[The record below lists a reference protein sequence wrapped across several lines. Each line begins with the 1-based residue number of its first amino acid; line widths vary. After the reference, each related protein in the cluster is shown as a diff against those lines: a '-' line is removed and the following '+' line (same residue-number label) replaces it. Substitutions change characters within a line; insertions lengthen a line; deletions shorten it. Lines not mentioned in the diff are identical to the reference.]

1 MIRTMI
7 RKLCLILYYGFAT
20 YLPDSYAPVVGKIS
34 NKIRVFLVK
43 RIFKKCG
50 KISTINRKAYFGNGT
65 DVEIGDYSGIGA
77 NCILPNNIKMG
88 KYIMMA
94 PNVHIFSGN
103 HRFSRL
109 DIPMCQQGNDEKK
122 EVVIEDDCW
131 IGAHVLITPGRK
143 ILKGSIIAAGAV
155 LTKDFPEYSIVG
167 GNPAKLLRT
176 RK

>member
-1 MIRTMI
+1 MIRAMI
-7 RKLCLILYYGFAT
+7 RKCCLILYYGFAT

-50 KISTINRKAYFGNGT
+50 KISTINRNAYFGNGA
-65 DVEIGDYSGIGA
+65 EIEMGDYSGIGA
-77 NCILPNNIKMG
+77 NCVLPNNIKMG

-94 PNVHIFSGN
+94 PNVRVLGGN
-103 HRFSRL
+103 HRFDRT
-109 DIPMCQQGNDEKK
+109 DIPMCEQGVEEAKQTIIK
-122 EVVIEDDCW
+122 DDCW
-131 IGAHVLITPGRK
+131 IGVHAIITSGRVVS
-143 ILKGSIIAAGAV
+143 KGSIIAAGAV

-167 GNPAKLLRT
+167 GNPARLIKS